1 MLELI
6 QKGGITMYPILLLS
20 VIALA
25 VFLERIFTLR
35 REKFIPQE
43 FNSQLISLLKKKNI
57 DEAANYA
64 KSNSSALA
72 NISYNIISNVD
83 LPLSRLLEVAEES
96 GRNEASKLDKY
107 LPTLQTIVAIAPLLG
122 LLGTVLGM
130 IKIFDIISLQGTGN
144 AEALSSGIAEALITT
159 AAGLVVA
166 IPAQIFYH
174 IIRSKADAIGMDLEK
189 SSSDIMNLLF
199 KEDNSN

>member
-1 MLELI
+1 MWELM
-6 QKGGITMYPILLLS
+6 QKGGITMYPIVLLS

-25 VFLERIFTLR
+25 VFLERLIALR
-35 REKFIPQE
+35 KEKFVPQGFYE
-43 FNSQLISLLKKKNI
+43 QLTALLKKKNI
-57 DEAANYA
+57 SEAAEVC
-64 KSNSSALA
+64 KSNKSALA
-72 NISYNIISNVD
+72 NISYNIITNTD

-107 LPTLQTIVAIAPLLG
+107 LPSLQTIVAIAPLLG

-130 IKIFDIISLQGTGN
+130 IKIFDVIALQGTGN

-174 IIRSKADAIGMDLEK
+174 IARARADSIGVALEK
-189 SSSDIMNLLF
+189 AASEIMNLLF
-199 KEDNSN
+199 KES

>member
-1 MLELI
+1 MFELM

-25 VFLERIFTLR
+25 VFLER
-35 REKFIPQE
+35 
-43 FNSQLISLLKKKNI
+43 LISLRSEKFVPKAFYEQITELLKNKNI
-57 DEAANYA
+57 SEAAAVCKTN
-64 KSNSSALA
+64 NSALA
-72 NISYNIISNVD
+72 RITYAIITNTD
-83 LPLSRLLEVAEES
+83 LPLTRLLEVAEET
-96 GRNEASKLDKY
+96 GRSESAKLDKY
-107 LPTLQTIVAIAPLLG
+107 LPSLQTIVAIAPLLG

-130 IKIFDIISLQGTGN
+130 IKIFDIIALQGTGN

-174 IIRSKADAIGMDLEK
+174 IVKSRADYIGMSLEK
-189 SSSDIMNLLF
+189 ASSEIMNLLF
-199 KEDNSN
+199 KEDK

>member
-1 MLELI
+1 MFELM

-25 VFLERIFTLR
+25 VFLERLISLR
-35 REKFIPQE
+35 REKFVPKAFYEQITE
-43 FNSQLISLLKKKNI
+43 LLKNKNI
-57 DEAANYA
+57 SEAAAVCKTN
-64 KSNSSALA
+64 NSALA
-72 NISYNIISNVD
+72 RITYAIITNTD
-83 LPLSRLLEVAEES
+83 LPLTRLLEVAEET
-96 GRNEASKLDKY
+96 GRSESAKLDKF
-107 LPTLQTIVAIAPLLG
+107 LPSLQTIVAIAPLLG

-130 IKIFDIISLQGTGN
+130 IKIFDIIALQGTGN

-174 IIRSKADAIGMDLEK
+174 IAKSRADYIGMSLEK
-189 SSSDIMNLLF
+189 ASSEIMNLLF
-199 KEDNSN
+199 KEEK